1 MSNKIFVGNLSYS
14 ADPSELESLFKEF
27 GEIQD
32 VKIVKDRDTGRSRGF
47 GFITFATADEA
58 KKALSMDGKEIS
70 GRKIRVNLAEDKQGG
85 GGGGRGY
92 K

>member
-14 ADPSELESLFKEF
+14 ADPSDLENAFKEF

-47 GFITFATADEA
+47 GFITFATAEQA
-58 KKALSMDGKEIS
+58 KQALSMDGKEVQ
-70 GRKIRVNLAEDKQGG
+70 GRKLRVNLAQDKQSER
-85 GGGGRGY
+85 RGA
-92 K
+92 